1 MAWPPPRCPW
11 SPAPTSSRR
20 LQNDGR
26 ATPQLGQGS
35 RRRDAVRIAQ
45 VAGRGVRGRT
55 GNPVPRAGR
64 PRPVRRNTAFLA
76 RRPRRRSHLD
86 AAADG
91 GTPGRTEG
99 LSHRPGV
106 HQTQRPRSRPYQPA
120 DSGGVGR
127 GGRLSVPHQ
136 LADVFGGD
144 VQPSRVRSRR
154 RRISRRRHP
163 ACADGEGGDPH
174 RSRPAV
180 TPIYPFSAIVGH
192 DRLRLA
198 LLLCAVRPEIGGVLI
213 RGEKGTAKSTAVRA
227 LAHVLA
233 EVDGAS
239 LVELPIGATEDR
251 VVGSLDLQKV
261 LRDGEHAFS
270 PGLLARAHGGVL
282 YVDEVNLLHDHLVD
296 VILDAAAM
304 GRVHVERDGVSHSH
318 EARFVLIG
326 TMNPEEGELRPQLL
340 DRFGLTVDVHASRDV
355 EVRADV
361 IRQRMAF
368 EAEPA
373 VFAERYAEAD
383 AELARRV
390 AAARLRVGSVAL
402 PDNELRRI
410 AALCAAFDVDGM
422 RADLVVARTAV
433 AHAAWR
439 GASVVAEEDIRVA
452 AELALPHRRR
462 RDPFD
467 DPGLDPEQLD
477 DAMAQARGAADEPDP
492 DPPGGGESTSA
503 ESSEDAVPQRNS
515 ASHSRPSAA
524 PSPVFR
530 TRALVVPGVG
540 EGAPGRRSRARNRT
554 GKAISATDE
563 RDAGHGVHVFGTL
576 LATAARQRHPGAPR
590 PQPEDVRR
598 AIREGREGNLVIFV
612 VDASGSMAARD
623 RMSAVSGATLSLL
636 RDAYQRRDK
645 VAVITFRQQ
654 DAQLLLPPTTSVH
667 IAGRRLARF
676 DTGGKT
682 PLAQGLLA
690 ARDVVV
696 REKARDRARRSL
708 VVVLTDGRA
717 TGGPDPLGRAR
728 VAAARLVAEGA
739 AAVVIDCETSYVRL
753 GWAEEL
759 AMQLGA
765 PSVRLAQLRADAL
778 TDVVRTAA

>member
-1 MAWPPPRCPW
+1 M
-11 SPAPTSSRR
+11 T
-20 LQNDGR
+20 
-26 ATPQLGQGS
+26 
-35 RRRDAVRIAQ
+35 
-45 VAGRGVRGRT
+45 
-55 GNPVPRAGR
+55 
-64 PRPVRRNTAFLA
+64 
-76 RRPRRRSHLD
+76 
-86 AAADG
+86 
-91 GTPGRTEG
+91 
-99 LSHRPGV
+99 
-106 HQTQRPRSRPYQPA
+106 
-120 DSGGVGR
+120 
-127 GGRLSVPHQ
+127 
-136 LADVFGGD
+136 
-144 VQPSRVRSRR
+144 
-154 RRISRRRHP
+154 
-163 ACADGEGGDPH
+163 
-174 RSRPAV
+174 
-180 TPIYPFSAIVGH
+180 YPFSAIVGH

-198 LLLCAVRPEIGGVLI
+198 LLLCAIRPDIGGVLI
-213 RGEKGTAKSTAVRA
+213 RGEKGTAKSTAVRG
-227 LAHVLA
+227 LAKVLEA
-233 EVDGAS
+233 VDGAA

-296 VILDAAAM
+296 VLLDAAAM

-318 EARFVLIG
+318 DARFVLIG

-340 DRFGLTVDVHASRDV
+340 DRFGLTVDVRASREVDV
-355 EVRADV
+355 RVDV
-361 IRQRMAF
+361 IRQRMAYETDPDGF
-368 EAEPA
+368 TQS
-373 VFAERYAEAD
+373 YADAD

-390 AAARLRVGSVAL
+390 AAARAAVGSVSL
-402 PDNELRRI
+402 PDSELRRI

-439 GASVVAEEDIRVA
+439 GADTVAEEDIRVA

-467 DPGLDPEQLD
+467 DPGLDPGQLD
-477 DAMAQARGAADEPDP
+477 DAMAQADEAADGDPEPDP
-492 DPPGGGESTSA
+492 DPPGGG
-503 ESSEDAVPQRNS
+503 SSGNGSDSQASQRNS
-515 ASHSRPSAA
+515 GNASRPSAP

-530 TRALVVPGVG
+530 ARSLVVPGVG

-554 GKAISATDE
+554 GKTISATGDNGP
-563 RDAGHGVHVFGTL
+563 GHGVHVFGTL
-576 LATAARQRHPGAPR
+576 LAAVERQRGPGRPR
-590 PQPEDVRR
+590 PVPGDVRR

-623 RMSAVSGATLSLL
+623 RMSAVGGATLSLL

-654 DAQLLLPPTTSVH
+654 AAQVLLPPTSSVH
-667 IAGRRLARF
+667 IASRRLARF
-676 DTGGKT
+676 DTGGRT

-690 ARDVVV
+690 ARDLVV

-717 TGGPDPLGRAR
+717 TGGSDPLGRAR
-728 VAAARLVAEGA
+728 EAAARLVAEGA
-739 AAVVIDCETSYVRL
+739 AAVVVDCETSHVRL
-753 GWAEEL
+753 GLAEEL
-759 AMQLGA
+759 AEQLGA
-765 PSVRLAQLRADAL
+765 PAVRLAELRADSL